1 MGMSLLTQTIS
12 ISPDGE
18 GVAAETPKPPLK
30 VYFSTFSQ
38 LSVQVLALCLS
49 LKYIV
54 QILNLNHK

>member
-1 MGMSLLTQTIS
+1 ME
-12 ISPDGE
+12 E
-18 GVAAETPKPPLK
+18 GVAAETLKPPLS

-38 LSVQVLALCLS
+38 LSVEMSGLCFR